1 MKKIG
6 IIILLIILSSLGVS
20 IVDKISNKKESNK
33 MVMVSDDKMSSVF
46 ISYIE
51 LQKLK
56 GKDLEQQKKIID
68 EMIDNVHNYH
78 LNTIILQVRPF
89 CDAIY
94 NSNIFETSSVV
105 VEQEGDVL
113 NFDILEY
120 FIVKAHQ
127 KKIKVHAWIN
137 PYRIRSNT
145 NTSSI
150 DKNNIIYSWLN
161 TNKVEIKNGIYLNP
175 ADDSVLKLI
184 LDGVKEIV
192 LNYDVDGILYDDY
205 FYPSKT
211 IDVVN
216 YESYEGDL
224 SIDDFRRSNITK
236 LIKET
241 YKTIKSINEDVL
253 FSISPA
259 GNLSNN
265 YNNSYLDMEFILK
278 NNEYLDYVMPQL
290 YYGFDNDSKPYI
302 ETLKVWNDLILN
314 NDTKLV
320 VALSL
325 YKSGNIDKYAGSGK
339 YEWQENNDIIKR
351 QIEESK
357 KVSNYSGF
365 SIFRYDFLFSDS
377 VINDTLK
384 EERSNL
390 RSILDI

>member
-137 PYRIRSNT
+137 P
-145 NTSSI
+145 
-150 DKNNIIYSWLN
+150 
-161 TNKVEIKNGIYLNP
+161 
-175 ADDSVLKLI
+175 
-184 LDGVKEIV
+184 
-192 LNYDVDGILYDDY
+192 
-205 FYPSKT
+205 
-211 IDVVN
+211 
-216 YESYEGDL
+216 
-224 SIDDFRRSNITK
+224 
-236 LIKET
+236 
-241 YKTIKSINEDVL
+241 
-253 FSISPA
+253 
-259 GNLSNN
+259 
-265 YNNSYLDMEFILK
+265 
-278 NNEYLDYVMPQL
+278 
-290 YYGFDNDSKPYI
+290 
-302 ETLKVWNDLILN
+302 
-314 NDTKLV
+314 
-320 VALSL
+320 
-325 YKSGNIDKYAGSGK
+325 
-339 YEWQENNDIIKR
+339 
-351 QIEESK
+351 
-357 KVSNYSGF
+357 
-365 SIFRYDFLFSDS
+365 
-377 VINDTLK
+377 
-384 EERSNL
+384 
-390 RSILDI
+390 